1 MVRRVRILLP
11 YGSNGSGCENSGM
24 VMDQG
29 KLEPHT
35 LMLLQF
41 GLDGVV
47 FVCVGI
53 GLLRVSSQSGYS
65 FDRSLCTLGGGDPVV
80 GLIRERLVLRRGVWV

>member
-1 MVRRVRILLP
+1 MP
-11 YGSNGSGCENSGM
+11 YRSSG
-24 VMDQG
+24 
-29 KLEPHT
+29 LEREEIGNESRGLVPHT

-53 GLLRVSSQSGYS
+53 GLPRVSLQSGYS
-65 FDRSLCTLGGGDPVV
+65 FDRSLCFPVGGG
-80 GLIRERLVLRRGVWV
+80 GGGCGGGGGGR